1 MLIQQ
6 LKKSHQTL
14 DSMLLLFCS
23 FFSSFLTISK
33 RVSGFYYD
41 LWQSVN
47 LIKFD
52 FGRDLIYIYMVTHT
66 LHIIQRLNNN
76 QLSHGISY
84 HVKISSNLKLFKF
97 KFQKPHN

>member
-47 LIKFD
+47 LIKF
-52 FGRDLIYIYMVTHT
+52 LILVEI
-66 LHIIQRLNNN
+66 
-76 QLSHGISY
+76 
-84 HVKISSNLKLFKF
+84 
-97 KFQKPHN
+97 